1 MRMHRR
7 LSPLCLAFSV
17 ALLPGCGYVPR
28 IPGVTPYRID
38 IQQGNFISQEMV
50 AQLKPGMSKEQV
62 RLALG
67 TPLLTDIFHADRW
80 DYVYWR
86 EKPGT
91 KREQRKL
98 TVFFEDGKL
107 TRLDGDGVAAGATQ

>member
-1 MRMHRR
+1 MRMHRW
-7 LSPLCLAFSV
+7 LFPLAAVFIGS
-17 ALLPGCGYVPR
+17 CGYVPR

-67 TPLLTDIFHADRW
+67 TPLLADIFHADRW
-80 DYVYWR
+80 DYVYYR
-86 EKPGT
+86 DKPGE
-91 KREQRKL
+91 KRDQRKL

-107 TRLDGDGVAAGATQ
+107 NRLDGDVVAAGATQ